1 MSQAM
6 SVKELLTHLSQVFYP
21 AAFVEQNI
29 QSLKAVIPPNRQVLI
44 SAMPKTGSTLL
55 FRALATAINRP
66 INLATYS
73 TDGNENELYF
83 PALAQAALLKP
94 GLCRLHMRATRPNL
108 ALLKAFNITPI
119 IQIRN
124 LLDILVSQ
132 RDHILR
138 DLFSTTG
145 AVTAHQADPLHAH
158 FRALDHE
165 QQFDLLIDQ
174 RVPWLLEFYRSW
186 AEAEMRGDVKL
197 HWLDY
202 SELNADKVGSIVRA
216 AAFLG
221 MDCSP
226 QRVEAA
232 LALLPPKKTRFNQAV
247 EGRGEQ
253 ALSDAQKERVIAMAR
268 HYPWIDF
275 TPLGLPVAPSTT
287 APGIAPGIA
296 PGVAP
301 GVAPGII
308 AAMASDSAP
317 DSAAAA

>member
-1 MSQAM
+1 
-6 SVKELLTHLSQVFYP
+6 
-21 AAFVEQNI
+21 
-29 QSLKAVIPPNRQVLI
+29 
-44 SAMPKTGSTLL
+44 
-55 FRALATAINRP
+55 
-66 INLATYS
+66 
-73 TDGNENELYF
+73 
-83 PALAQAALLKP
+83 
-94 GLCRLHMRATRPNL
+94 MRATRPNL